1 MIPPQLTLTCTIVS
15 LFVSTGNLI
24 VLVYTLG
31 KFINKPNQSRNE
43 AQDGRITLLEK
54 RADNLEK
61 RADKIDSRL
70 SNDSLHFKAIDEGN
84 SVTQS
89 ALIAIMDFLISGDGK
104 NKDELQRA
112 RNNLNSYLINK

>member
-1 MIPPQLTLTCTIVS
+1 MIPPQLTLACTLVS
-15 LFVSTGNLI
+15 LSVSIGNLI
-24 VLVYTLG
+24 ILVYTLG
-31 KFINKPNQSRNE
+31 KFINKPNQSKNE
-43 AQDGRITLLEK
+43 VQDGRITLLEK

-89 ALIAIMDFLISGDGK
+89 ALIAIMDALLSGD
-104 NKDELQRA
+104 NKDELKKA
-112 RNNLNSYLINK
+112 RNELNAYLTSK